1 MKVFERWK
9 ISKGKE
15 PCSSDIKTK
24 SNLKENYS
32 TTDHQADL
40 ETLVEDLETN
50 LYVGHNTQFAKHW
63 IEKEGRNELTPPP
76 ETAMW
81 KIFVKEL
88 FGNVFCIMLWIAG
101 VLCFV
106 AYFARGDSANLYL
119 GIVLICVVFITGM
132 FSFYQNGK
140 SEDLM
145 KSFKSMSPPQ
155 VKTVRD
161 GKVSTIESEELC
173 RGDIILLE
181 GGDLVPADCR
191 IIECSD
197 NMMVDNA
204 ALTGES
210 EPQKR
215 NPACT
220 HDDPMETQNLLF
232 FGTSVPEGSCKAMV
246 CRTGDDTLMG
256 QIAGLAMGTK
266 SEQTPIN
273 KEIEHFIWIIGVIA
287 MCLGIAFFVIG
298 FLKGTDIFSS
308 AIFAISIIVA
318 NVPEGLLV
326 TVTVSL
332 TLTAKRMAKKQVLV
346 KNLEGVETLGST
358 SCICSDKTGTL
369 TQNIMTVAQ
378 VVYGQKDGI
387 HIEDC
392 ASSFTKGNK
401 TMDENSPGFQA
412 LQRCATICNVAIFKS
427 DKTIPFVSTKQQ
439 GDGSY
444 IEVVNWEAVGNA
456 SEIVMIKL
464 CQPFRD
470 IDEYRESNPCIF
482 KIPFN
487 SKNKYQVHVCMQEQY
502 GPPHDNVGPRVV
514 LMKGAPERIVDRC
527 DEVLLDDKV
536 VPMTDELRVR
546 IEEHQETLSQNGLRV
561 LGFAH
566 RELSSDE
573 YPPDYNYNDGTSEGY
588 STPNFPLGNWK
599 EAEMLETAVMSN
611 KDHPTHPK
619 SKPGL
624 VFIGLMALIDPPR
637 EAVPNAVGRC
647 KMAGIKVIMVTG
659 DHPITAQAIA
669 YKVGILWSKTRG
681 EIEATNKRYN
691 LEPGDLNFEDPENAC
706 AIVVPGWDI
715 SADMPQEKWDA
726 ILEHPQIVF
735 ARTSPQ
741 QKLIIVENN
750 QRMGHIV
757 AVTGDG
763 VNDSPA
769 LKKAD
774 IGIAMGIMGSAVS
787 KQAADMILLDDNFA
801 SIVAGVEEG
810 RLIFDNLKKSIA
822 YTLTSNIP
830 EIAPFLSFI
839 LLNIPL
845 PLSTV
850 LILAIDL
857 GTDMCPAISMSYEEP
872 EADIMHRPPRNAAVE
887 RLVTRKLICFAYL
900 QIGIMQACAGF
911 FAWMVV
917 LNDYGYPPHILL
929 GLGRGNFWG
938 KQPLVCKF
946 HGGSYVALDGTMSH
960 TLDPTVDPPTDEFPF
975 WTPNNG
981 GYVINCEHM
990 PPFFEGADGTNADF
1004 NQFASWTYL
1013 QNSDSATSDPPL
1025 VGEQSKIS
1033 NTDALA
1039 YEGYQLFASQG
1050 YFDYTPWASRT
1061 SSFWDDE
1068 WLAFNVENNDGIVG
1082 SLGGRRNNIFFQFNP
1097 PGVYSVCLSYPS
1109 LDFSIPDVVY
1119 GGNRPEMT
1127 KDTNRIVL
1135 DSNLTISAA
1144 TTQCSSGTLGDCVPY
1159 PFNITACVNSGSGYA
1174 STRFGINS
1182 HDTVTSYGAGVFC
1195 NGDGTVKAC
1204 TALDDAPYNSFYCSQ
1219 CSPGCSR
1226 LTSTER
1232 KANVGAT
1239 SDGCYGDPD
1248 TSGYPNWN
1256 EGYEQCTNIGNRQSQ
1271 YEALT
1276 FAQTAFFVAIVIVQ
1290 WADLIICKTRWLS
1303 ISTQGLQN
1311 GVMNFGLF
1319 FETMLA
1325 AWLCYC
1331 IPVNS
1336 IGTRPLRLAH
1346 WFPAMP
1352 FSMLIFFYDEIRKY
1366 LMRLTSPEVIDK
1378 ATGQAR
1384 RIPGWIE
1391 RNTYY

>member
-1 MKVFERWK
+1 MTFKPWK
-9 ISKGKE
+9 AFIGKK
-15 PCSSDIKTK
+15 PHPSDVKRK
-24 SNLKENYS
+24 DNLRQNYS
-32 TTDHQADL
+32 TTDHEEDL
-40 ETLVEDLETN
+40 ESLVEDLKTN
-50 LYVGHNTQFAKHW
+50 IDAGLTTEFAKCQ
-63 IEKEGRNELTPPP
+63 IEREGRNELTPPP
-76 ETAMW
+76 ETPSW
-81 KIFVKEL
+81 KRFVKEL
-88 FGNVFCIMLWIAG
+88 FGNTFCLMLWFAG
-101 VLCFV
+101 ILCFV
-106 AYFARGDSANLYL
+106 AYFARDDSANLYL
-119 GIVLICVVFITGM
+119 GIVLICVVFITGF

-140 SEDLM
+140 SENLM

-155 VKTVRD
+155 VKVIRD
-161 GKVSTIESEELC
+161 GKVSAIESQVIC

-191 IIECSD
+191 VIECSD
-197 NMMVDNA
+197 NMVVDHA

-215 NPACT
+215 NPLCT
-220 HDDPMETQNLLF
+220 HNDPMETQNLLF
-232 FGTSVPEGSCKAMV
+232 FGTSVPEGSCKAVV
-246 CRTGDDTLMG
+246 CRIGDETLMG
-256 QIAGLAMGTK
+256 QIAGLAMGTDT
-266 SEQTPIN
+266 EQTPIN
-273 KEIEHFIWIIGVIA
+273 KEIEHFITIIFTVA
-287 MCLGIAFFVIG
+287 FCLGVAFLLIAI
-298 FLKGTDIFSS
+298 LKGTDPFS
-308 AIFAISIIVA
+308 ATVFAISIIVA

-332 TLTAKRMAKKQVLV
+332 TLTAKRMAKKHVLV

-369 TQNIMTVAQ
+369 TQNIMTVVQ
-378 VVYGQKDGI
+378 VVYGQKDGM

-392 ASSFTKGNK
+392 ESSFTKGNK
-401 TMDENSPGFQA
+401 TMDENSLGFQA
-412 LQRCATICNVAIFKS
+412 LQRCATLCNVAIFKS
-427 DKTIPFVSTKQQ
+427 DKSTPFKKLQQQ
-439 GDGSY
+439 GDGSS
-444 IEVVNWEAVGNA
+444 ILVVNWEAVGNA
-456 SEIVMIKL
+456 SEIAMIKL

-470 IDEYRESNPCIF
+470 IDEYHASNPCVF

-487 SKNKYQVHVCMQEQY
+487 SKNKYQIHVCIQEQY
-502 GPPHDNVGPRVV
+502 GPPQDNVGPRVV
-514 LMKGAPERIVDRC
+514 LMKGAPERIIDRC
-527 DEVLLDDKV
+527 NEVLLDDEV
-536 VPMTDELRVR
+536 VPMTPKLRQR
-546 IEEHQETLSQNGLRV
+546 IEEHQETLSRNGLRV

-566 RELSSDE
+566 RELSLDE
-573 YPPDYNYNDGTSEGY
+573 YPPDYNYSDGKGEGY
-588 STPNFPLGNWK
+588 STPNFPQGDWK
-599 EAEMLETAVMSN
+599 EAEKLETDGGSN
-611 KDHPTHPK
+611 TDPPIHPK

-624 VFIGLMALIDPPR
+624 VFLGLMALIDPPR
-637 EAVPNAVGRC
+637 EAVPYAVGRC

-681 EIEATNKRYN
+681 EMEASNKRYN
-691 LEPGDLNFEDPENAC
+691 LEPGDLNFEDPENAR
-706 AIVVPGWDI
+706 AIIVPGWDI
-715 SADMPQEKWDA
+715 SVDMPQEKWDA

-750 QRMGHIV
+750 QRLGHIV

-774 IGIAMGIMGSAVS
+774 IGIAMGIMGSSVS

-839 LLNIPL
+839 VLDIPL

-872 EADIMHRPPRNAAVE
+872 EADIMRRPPRNAAVD

-929 GLGRGNFWG
+929 GLGLGDFWG

-946 HGGSYVALDGTMSH
+946 HGGNYVALDGTISQ
-960 TLDPTVDPPTDEFPF
+960 TLDPTLDPPTADYPF
-975 WTPNNG
+975 WTPSNG

-990 PPFFEGADGTNADF
+990 PKFFDGAGDTNADF
-1004 NQFASWTYL
+1004 DQFAAWTYL
-1013 QNSDSATSDPPL
+1013 QNSDNAASEAPL
-1025 VGEQSKIS
+1025 
-1033 NTDALA
+1033 TDERSRIDGTNALA
-1039 YEGYQLFASQG
+1039 YEGYQLFASEG

-1061 SSFWDDE
+1061 SSFWDDD
-1068 WLAFNVENNDGIVG
+1068 WLTFNVENDDGIVG
-1082 SLGGRRNNIFFQFNP
+1082 SLGGRSNNIFFQFNP
-1097 PGVYSVCLSYPS
+1097 PGVYSICLSSPYS
-1109 LDFSIPDVVY
+1109 DFSNPDLPQN
-1119 GGNRPEMT
+1119 GNQPVMT
-1127 KDTNRIVL
+1127 KDTKNIVR
-1135 DSNLTISAA
+1135 DSDLTIAAA
-1144 TTQCSSGTLGDCVPY
+1144 TTECMSDTLGDCVPY
-1159 PFNITACVNSGSGYA
+1159 PLNITACNHSSNGQDGV
-1174 STRFGINS
+1174 RFGINS
-1182 HDTVTSYGAGVFC
+1182 DGSMIGYNSGVFC
-1195 NGDGTVKAC
+1195 NGDGTVRAC
-1204 TALDDAPYNSFYCSQ
+1204 TALDDAPYNSFYCTQ
-1219 CSPGCSR
+1219 CSPGCTR
-1226 LTSTER
+1226 VNSTER
-1232 KANVGAT
+1232 KTDVGAT
-1239 SDGCYGDPD
+1239 GDDCYGNPD
-1248 TSGYPNWN
+1248 TSGCPNWN

-1271 YEALT
+1271 KEALT

-1290 WADLIICKTRWLS
+1290 WADLLICKTRWLS
-1303 ISTQGLQN
+1303 ISTQGLRN
-1311 GVMNFGLF
+1311 GTMNFGLY
-1319 FETMLA
+1319 FETLLA
-1325 AWLCYC
+1325 AYLCYC
-1331 IPVNS
+1331 IPLNA

-1352 FSMLIFFYDEIRKY
+1352 FAMLIFFYDEIRKY

-1384 RIPGWIE
+1384 RIPGWVE

>member
-1 MKVFERWK
+1 MTSFDAGLTTKYAKYLLERD
-9 ISKGKE
+9 GK
-15 PCSSDIKTK
+15 
-24 SNLKENYS
+24 
-32 TTDHQADL
+32 
-40 ETLVEDLETN
+40 
-50 LYVGHNTQFAKHW
+50 
-63 IEKEGRNELTPPP
+63 NELTPPE
-76 ETAMW
+76 ETPTW
-81 KIFVKEL
+81 KKLLYEL
-88 FGNVFCIMLWIAG
+88 IGNKFCVMLWCAG

-106 AYFARGDSANLYL
+106 AYFAADDNANLYL
-119 GIVLICVVFITGM
+119 GIVLIVVVLVTGL

-145 KSFKSMSPPQ
+145 KSFKSMSPPH
-155 VKTVRD
+155 VKVIRD
-161 GKVSTIESEELC
+161 GKVTAIESEVLC

-191 IIECSD
+191 IVECSD
-197 NMMVDNA
+197 NMVVDNA
-204 ALTGES
+204 TLTGES

-215 NPACT
+215 SPTCT

-232 FGTSVPEGSCKAMV
+232 FGTSIPEGSCKALV

-256 QIAGLAMGTK
+256 KIAGLAMGTATA
-266 SEQTPIN
+266 QTPIN
-273 KEIEHFIWIIGVIA
+273 REIEHFIRIISI
-287 MCLGIAFFVIG
+287 IAFILGLAFFLIG
-298 FLKGTDIFSS
+298 LFYKGSNVFTSMV
-308 AIFAISIIVA
+308 FAISIIVA

-326 TVTVSL
+326 TVTVCL

-346 KNLEGVETLGST
+346 KNFEGVETLGST

-392 ASSFTKGNK
+392 ESSFTKGNK
-401 TMDENSPGFQA
+401 TMDENSLGFQA
-412 LQRCATICNVAIFKS
+412 LQRCATLCNVAIFQS
-427 DKTIPFVSTKQQ
+427 DKSLPFKMLVQQ
-439 GDGSY
+439 GDNSY
-444 IEVVNWEAVGNA
+444 IQVVNWEAIGNA
-456 SEIVMIKL
+456 SEIAMIKL

-470 IDEYRESNPCIF
+470 IDEYRECNPCIF

-487 SKNKYQVHVCMQEQY
+487 SKNKYQVHVCIQEQY
-502 GPPHDNVGPRVV
+502 GLSQDNVGPRVV
-514 LMKGAPERIVDRC
+514 LMKGAPERIIDRC
-527 DEVLLDDKV
+527 DGVLLNDKV
-536 VPMTDELRVR
+536 VPMTPELQKR
-546 IEEHQETLSQNGLRV
+546 IEEHQETLSRNGLRV

-573 YPPDYNYNDGTSEGY
+573 YPPDYKYGDGKAEGY

-599 EAEMLETAVMSN
+599 EAEMLETDGGSN
-611 KDHPTHPK
+611 TGEPIHPK

-624 VFIGLMALIDPPR
+624 VFLGLMALIDPPR

-681 EIEATNKRYN
+681 EIEASNKRYN
-691 LEPGDLNFEDPENAC
+691 LEPGDLNFEDPENAL

-715 SADMPQEKWDA
+715 SADMPQEQWDA

-763 VNDSPA
+763 VNDAPA

-774 IGIAMGIMGSAVS
+774 IGIAMGIMGSSVS

-830 EIAPFLSFI
+830 EIMPFLSFI
-839 LLNIPL
+839 LFNIPL

-850 LILAIDL
+850 LILGIDL

-872 EADIMHRPPRNAAVE
+872 EADIMHRPPRNAAVD

-929 GLGRGNFWG
+929 GLGIGDFWG

-946 HGGSYVALDGTMSH
+946 HGGSYVALDGTMNT
-960 TLDPTVDPPTDEFPF
+960 TLDPTVDPPTDDFPF
-975 WTPNNG
+975 WTPSNG

-990 PPFFEGADGTNADF
+990 PKFFDGASGTSPGFD
-1004 NQFASWTYL
+1004 QFAAWTYL
-1013 QNSDSATSDPPL
+1013 ENSDNATSVAPL
-1025 VGEQSKIS
+1025 TDERSRTRGS
-1033 NTDALA
+1033 NALA
-1039 YEGYQLFASQG
+1039 YEGYQLFASEG

-1061 SSFWDDE
+1061 SSFWNDD
-1068 WLAFNVENNDGIVG
+1068 WLAFNVEEDGIVG
-1082 SLGGRRNNIFFQFNP
+1082 SLGG
-1097 PGVYSVCLSYPS
+1097 
-1109 LDFSIPDVVY
+1109 
-1119 GGNRPEMT
+1119 
-1127 KDTNRIVL
+1127 
-1135 DSNLTISAA
+1135 
-1144 TTQCSSGTLGDCVPY
+1144 
-1159 PFNITACVNSGSGYA
+1159 
-1174 STRFGINS
+1174 
-1182 HDTVTSYGAGVFC
+1182 
-1195 NGDGTVKAC
+1195 
-1204 TALDDAPYNSFYCSQ
+1204 
-1219 CSPGCSR
+1219 
-1226 LTSTER
+1226 
-1232 KANVGAT
+1232 
-1239 SDGCYGDPD
+1239 
-1248 TSGYPNWN
+1248 
-1256 EGYEQCTNIGNRQSQ
+1256 
-1271 YEALT
+1271 
-1276 FAQTAFFVAIVIVQ
+1276 
-1290 WADLIICKTRWLS
+1290 
-1303 ISTQGLQN
+1303 
-1311 GVMNFGLF
+1311 
-1319 FETMLA
+1319 
-1325 AWLCYC
+1325 
-1331 IPVNS
+1331 
-1336 IGTRPLRLAH
+1336 
-1346 WFPAMP
+1346 
-1352 FSMLIFFYDEIRKY
+1352 
-1366 LMRLTSPEVIDK
+1366 
-1378 ATGQAR
+1378 
-1384 RIPGWIE
+1384 
-1391 RNTYY
+1391 